1 TARWRQRLHLSGQG
15 GPECPRKGDRLHP
28 TASNWI
34 SQGKTAPGMCTSR
47 VSDDTVKLPVTSM
60 VGSKAANGGQVKTG
74 QRMWPGTQMFYPVVC
89 ILGKPNHNCWFCSL
103 TFLWCRGGSTRS
115 PHERAEAEAR
125 NAVKDAER
133 GTSGAPR
140 SGL

>member
-1 TARWRQRLHLSGQG
+1 MDVGFAAICQLARTRPASHQVLVHRLASLLRASFRPHLAVSV
-15 GPECPRKGDRLHP
+15 
-28 TASNWI
+28 I
-34 SQGKTAPGMCTSR
+34 SPLRSL
-47 VSDDTVKLPVTSM
+47 SPSM

-125 NAVKDAER
+125 KAVKDAER